1 MKKLTLLVCAAV
13 IVLAGCN
20 TVKGAGQDISSGG
33 NAISNAASQQVFRRI
48 TNSQRNN
55 VMKRVVLIACAAV
68 VFLAGCNT
76 DKGAGQDISRGGQ
89 AVSDTATEV
98 QHGM

>member
-33 NAISNAASQQVFRRI
+33 NAIINAASQ
-48 TNSQRNN
+48 
-55 VMKRVVLIACAAV
+55 
-68 VFLAGCNT
+68 
-76 DKGAGQDISRGGQ
+76 
-89 AVSDTATEV
+89 
-98 QHGM
+98 